1 MEVLGHPSRHRDMLR
16 HATLTAYIACVSVSR
31 YGEAIDRLFLTL
43 IAVQR
48 GREYLG
54 ISSQNY

>member
-31 YGEAIDRLFLTL
+31 YGEAIDRECLPW

-48 GREYLG
+48 GRDFWG
-54 ISSQNY
+54 ISSQH